1 MIFLELW
8 SFEQGFITVFNS
20 MFARAVSCR
29 VSVFKNQTDLTR
41 SDSNLPFGMG
51 TGILTLCFDLTRNCA
66 YLSCP
71 RAGLLYPLPLL
82 PFVLLQNLIW
92 K

>member
-1 MIFLELW
+1 MIFLEPW
-8 SFEQGFITVFNS
+8 SFEQGFITVFDS
-20 MFARAVSCR
+20 MFARGVSCR
-29 VSVFKNQTDLTR
+29 VSNNQTDLTR

-66 YLSCP
+66 CLSCP
-71 RAGLLYPLPLL
+71 RAGLLYPLL